1 MQYNKSIERMCYIM
15 ARSVSD
21 VNESISAA
29 NATIGV
35 QSAQISACTTVIQQN
50 TNEYEALRTQK
61 ETLENTQ
68 LEIQTLCGSLTA
80 NIGDIGTTY
89 GSNNGFAKGFSENA
103 GAKVT
108 EIQGNV
114 LGKLQS
120 MVTRIDNQM
129 NICQTNIMNA
139 QNDLAAAQ
147 TALAN
152 AQNNLSTF
160 KTELIEAEA
169 EEEAAAIAAAAGV

>member
-1 MQYNKSIERMCYIM
+1 M

-21 VNESISAA
+21 VNESISATT
-29 NATIGV
+29 ATISAKG
-35 QSAQISACTTVIQQN
+35 AQITASNTIIQQN
-50 TNEYEALRTQK
+50 SNEYEALKAQK
-61 ETLENTQ
+61 ETLENTE
-68 LEIQTLCGSLTA
+68 LEIQTLCSSLA
-80 NIGDIGTTY
+80 SNIGDIGTTY
-89 GSNNGFAKGFSENA
+89 GSNNGFAQGFSENV

-129 NICQTNIMNA
+129 SICQTNIMNA
-139 QNDLAAAQ
+139 QNDLANAQ

-169 EEEAAAIAAAAGV
+169 EEEAAAMAAAAGV

>member
-1 MQYNKSIERMCYIM
+1 M

-29 NATIGV
+29 NATISV
-35 QSAQISACTTVIQQN
+35 RSAQISASTAIIQQN
-50 TNEYEALRTQK
+50 TNEYDALRTQK
-61 ETLENTQ
+61 ETIESTQ
-68 LEIQTLCGSLTA
+68 LEIQTLCDSLTA
-80 NIGDIGTTY
+80 NIGDIGMTY
-89 GSNNGFAKGFSENA
+89 GSNNGFAQGFSENV

-114 LGKLQS
+114 LNKLQS

-139 QNDLAAAQ
+139 QNELAAAQ

-152 AQNNLSTF
+152 VQNNLSTF

-169 EEEAAAIAAAAGV
+169 EEEAASIAAAGV